1 MLMSGITTRG
11 MASEKFKNIKTPHT
25 WIVDATRLWI
35 EAPISI
41 RQAKSIQIAKK
52 EAKKIL
58 QYIANLNK
66 INIYYHSSHV
76 LIYKSV

>member
-1 MLMSGITTRG
+1 
-11 MASEKFKNIKTPHT
+11 MASEKFRNIKTPHT
-25 WIVDATRLWI
+25 RIVDATRLWI